1 MTCESTALRAMA
13 DLVIGHYGKTA
24 VYSQFTQPAPRS
36 SRFLSTPAKIAYLP
50 TEGAPMV
57 PYPVGAPSIEKT
69 ALFSRSRPVKARR
82 KTHQFL
88 KGDYFYET

>member
-24 VYSQFTQPAPRS
+24 VYPQFSQPTPRS
-36 SRFLSTPAKIAYLP
+36 SENLSTPAKTAYLP

-69 ALFSRSRPVKARR
+69 ASFPRSRPGETRL
-82 KTHQFL
+82 KTHHF
-88 KGDYFYET
+88 

>member
-24 VYSQFTQPAPRS
+24 VYPQFRQPSPRS
-36 SRFLSTPAKIAYLP
+36 GETLSTLAKNEYLP

-57 PYPVGAPSIEKT
+57 PYPVRAPSIEKT
-69 ALFSRSRPVKARR
+69 ASFPRS
-82 KTHQFL
+82 
-88 KGDYFYET
+88 

>member
-24 VYSQFTQPAPRS
+24 VYPQFSQPAPRS
-36 SRFLSTPAKIAYLP
+36 SKTLSTPAKIAYLS

-57 PYPVGAPSIEKT
+57 PYPVGAPSIEKK
-69 ALFSRSRPVKARR
+69 ASFPRS
-82 KTHQFL
+82 
-88 KGDYFYET
+88 